1 MKNIILLWMVA
12 FAMPAMLLAHQGTIK
27 GGVYN
32 AASNAP
38 LVGANIKIIS
48 SELGTSTDEFGTFKL
63 TNLPGGSYTI
73 EVSYLGFESQSQS
86 VILEE
91 NESVSVKLFMAP
103 TPINLS
109 EVNISSNNRV
119 NLSVINALDIKLKP
133 VNNSQDVLRNIPGLF
148 IAQHAGGGKAE
159 QIFLRGFDIDHG
171 TDINLSADG
180 MPVNMVSHAHGQ
192 GYSDLHFIIP
202 ETIERVNFEKGPYYA
217 QKGDFTTAGYAEFKT
232 MEFLERNMVKIE
244 AGDFNTYR
252 TVGMFKLYDNNRQQ
266 AYIASEINLTDGYF
280 ESPQNFHRINLLGK
294 YTGFVN
300 ENNKLSVQA
309 SILNSRWDA
318 SGQIPLRAVEAGDIG
333 RFGAIDDTE
342 GGQTQRINLSVKS
355 DKRINDRDF
364 ISNQIYFINYNFE
377 LYSNFTFFLEDSI
390 NGDQIRQKESR
401 NIYGY
406 NGSYNFQRKLGNMP
420 LNSEVGMQLRFDQV
434 DDVELSHTR
443 NRSETLERLALGDI
457 QQLNAGFYINENL
470 LISKKLR
477 LNLGARFDYFD
488 FQYQNQL
495 EANYNLQS
503 ESKGIVSPKAGLFYQ
518 LTKNV
523 EVFAKAGT
531 GFHSNDARV
540 VVAQGG
546 NQILPRA
553 YGGDVG
559 TELKLGKKVVLQS
572 AVWILDL
579 EQEFVY
585 VGDAGIV
592 EPSGYTRRVGI
603 DASVR
608 AQLLPW
614 LYADA
619 DVNNTK
625 PRSLDAEDGEDYI
638 PLAPTFTTIGGLS
651 YRFKNGINGSLRYRY
666 LGDRAANED
675 NSVIAQGYFLMDAQ
689 LNYTTKT
696 FEIGIGVQNIL
707 NEEWREAQFDTES
720 RLAGELAPVSEI
732 HFTPGAPRFVKAHFS
747 YFF

>member
-1 MKNIILLWMVA
+1 MVVIT
-12 FAMPAMLLAHQGTIK
+12 MPYMLIAHQGSIK
-27 GGVYN
+27 GGIYN
-32 AASNAP
+32 AATNAP
-38 LVGANIKIIS
+38 LLAANIKIAGTSI
-48 SELGTSTDEFGTFKL
+48 GTSTDEFGTFNL
-63 TNLPGGSYTI
+63 TDLPGGNYTI
-73 EVSYLGFESQSQS
+73 EVSYLGFEPQSQS
-86 VILEE
+86 VELQE
-91 NESVSVKLFMAP
+91 NESISIKFFIAPAPIDLAEVS
-103 TPINLS
+103 
-109 EVNISSNNRV
+109 ISSSNKV
-119 NLSVINALDIKLKP
+119 NLSLINALDIQLRP

-202 ETIERVNFEKGPYYA
+202 ETIEKVNFKKGPYHA

-232 MEFLERNMVKIE
+232 IEFLERNMVKVE

-252 TVGMFKLYDNNRQQ
+252 TVGLFKLYDNNRQQ
-266 AYIASEINLTDGYF
+266 AYIASEINLSDGYF

-300 ENNKLSVQA
+300 ENNKLSIQA

-318 SGQIPLRAVEAGDIG
+318 SGQIPLRAVESGQIG
-333 RFGAIDDTE
+333 RFGAIDNTE
-342 GGQTQRINLSVKS
+342 GGKTQRINVSIKS
-355 DKRINDRDF
+355 DKRINDHDF

-420 LNSEVGMQLRFDQV
+420 LNSEVGVQLRFDEV
-434 DDVELSHTR
+434 EDVELSHTL
-443 NRSETLERLALGDI
+443 NRSETLDRLAFGDI

-470 LISKKLR
+470 LLSKKLR
-477 LNLGARFDYFD
+477 LNLGARIDIFD
-488 FQYQNQL
+488 FRYQNHL
-495 EANYNLQS
+495 EANQRLQNQ
-503 ESKGIVSPKAGLFYQ
+503 SKGIISPKAGLFFQ
-518 LTKNV
+518 LTQNV

-540 VVAQGG
+540 VVAQSG
-546 NQILPRA
+546 NKILPIA
-553 YGGDVG
+553 YGGDLG
-559 TELKLGKKVVLQS
+559 AEIKLGKKVVLQTTL
-572 AVWILDL
+572 WILDL

-592 EPSGYTRRVGI
+592 EPSGYARRLGV
-603 DASVR
+603 DASIR

-614 LYADA
+614 LYADM
-619 DVNNTK
+619 DVNYTK
-625 PRSLDAEDGEDYI
+625 PRSLDAKAGEDYI

-651 YRFKNGINGSLRYRY
+651 YRFKKVINGSLRYRY
-666 LGDRAANED
+666 LADRPANED
-675 NSVIAQGYFLMDAQ
+675 NSVIAKGYFLMDTQ
-689 LNYTTKT
+689 LNYTTNK

-707 NEEWREAQFDTES
+707 NVEWREAQFETES
-720 RLAGELAPVSEI
+720 RLAGELTPVSEI